1 MRRLLTYL
9 PGVILL
15 AFLLVFPVSC
25 ERTDP
30 EAQMEEARAALM
42 SNYYSAKYF
51 RKVEVTGDKVE
62 ITFSSGDPVILDKT
76 RVKVVDCRIAPVP
89 EATPSQDGNVPD
101 GNASIS
107 WVAYDYHYLYLGL
120 SNGHMLLIPDS
131 PELSLHTVSFLREDN
146 PSLSEDLVLHP
157 SGNILTGKLPAG
169 SDGFLLKPRFLY
181 RGKSLT
187 LDGVPLKDE
196 VLDFGKRTSCR
207 IDLSGGGSVS
217 YTIILTED
225 FPTVRIYTDG
235 GAAIVSKTDYVTGRI
250 VIDDPERRYSEMEH
264 YEGTMKIRGR
274 GNSTWNMPKKPYRI
288 KLDKKVSIFGIPE
301 DKDWVLLAN
310 YADKTLLRNAVAM
323 RISDICGMSW
333 TPAIYQVE
341 VYLNDEYQGCY
352 AFSEHKKVSA
362 SRVQLSSEGNYLEIE
377 AGIDEPAWFRTGMN
391 ILIQFKEPENPD
403 EGRISSVKG
412 FLDAFEECLLT
423 EGRGDPATGYPSRI
437 DIPSFINQYIIQ
449 ELTKNI
455 DADLFKSQFLTLEP
469 GGLLTFPHVWDF
481 DLAIGNCDYFSG
493 HPGMDNSYRGWY
505 IRNYSQEGRNT
516 GWYWYLF
523 KDPAFVAAV
532 KARWKELYP
541 ALEALGEDIPAMAS
555 RLSGAAHRN
564 FDRWDIL
571 GTYVWPNVMVL
582 GDYMAEVK
590 YLQEFYQN
598 RLRWMDSEINHW

>member
-1 MRRLLTYL
+1 
-9 PGVILL
+9 
-15 AFLLVFPVSC
+15 
-25 ERTDP
+25 
-30 EAQMEEARAALM
+30 
-42 SNYYSAKYF
+42 
-51 RKVEVTGDKVE
+51 
-62 ITFSSGDPVILDKT
+62 
-76 RVKVVDCRIAPVP
+76 
-89 EATPSQDGNVPD
+89 
-101 GNASIS
+101 
-107 WVAYDYHYLYLGL
+107 
-120 SNGHMLLIPDS
+120 
-131 PELSLHTVSFLREDN
+131 
-146 PSLSEDLVLHP
+146 
-157 SGNILTGKLPAG
+157 
-169 SDGFLLKPRFLY
+169 
-181 RGKSLT
+181 
-187 LDGVPLKDE
+187 
-196 VLDFGKRTSCR
+196 
-207 IDLSGGGSVS
+207 
-217 YTIILTED
+217 
-225 FPTVRIYTDG
+225 
-235 GAAIVSKTDYVTGRI
+235 
-250 VIDDPERRYSEMEH
+250 MEH

-362 SRVQLSSEGNYLEIE
+362 SRVQLTSEGNYLEIE

-403 EGRISSVKG
+403 EGRIASVKG

-469 GGLLTFPHVWDF
+469 GGLLTFPHVWAF